1 MVYRMLITRPNVAKD
16 LLSLDHK
23 SLYSVYL
30 IIFLKKKNKQLKS
43 LPLVT
48 TYLKLLSR
56 LTVSLAWARY
66 L

>member
-1 MVYRMLITRPNVAKD
+1 MVYRMLITRPTVAKD

-30 IIFLKKKNKQLKS
+30 IIFLKKNKQLKS

>member
-30 IIFLKKKNKQLKS
+30 IIFLKKKQAVKILTFSNYILKALKQANS
-43 LPLVT
+43 
-48 TYLKLLSR
+48 
-56 LTVSLAWARY
+56 
-66 L
+66 